1 MGAGYNLTSRE
12 QWDLKKQSRAD
23 LYLAQR
29 TRNDPF
35 FYKMLTLR
43 ATANHVVISHIFYF
57 IVFFCGGALVYIGG
71 AGAPASP
78 SLAQPMMATYIILL
92 GTHTHTMF
100 LWLTGTL
107 HRRNGFYTVQ
117 TIFYIALQQL
127 YTYTYPLQETLCIFT
142 FSKKRI
148 LYDFKAF

>member
-43 ATANHVVISHIFYF
+43 ATANHVVISTFFYF

-92 GTHTHTMF
+92 GRHTHTHTQCF

-127 YTYTYPLQETLCIFT
+127 FCIFT